1 MKKQNLEENENIFE
15 EVSEDELKNLSEKLI
30 ERNRYIY
37 EELAK

>member
-1 MKKQNLEENENIFE
+1 MQKQHLEENENIFE

>member
-1 MKKQNLEENENIFE
+1 MEKQNLEENENIFE

>member
-30 ERNRYIY
+30 ERNRHIY